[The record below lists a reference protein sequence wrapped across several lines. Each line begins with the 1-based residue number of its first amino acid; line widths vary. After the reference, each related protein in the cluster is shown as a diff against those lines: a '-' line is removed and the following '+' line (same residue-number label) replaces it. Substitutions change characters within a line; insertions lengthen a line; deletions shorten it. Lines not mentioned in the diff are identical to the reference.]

1 MPMKVIRAVGRALA
15 ASGSSAAITGLVVD
29 WLTNMLIVS
38 AAIAV
43 VKVSPLRVF
52 APRVSC
58 HAYGYLNAA
67 RLDAPATI

>member
-1 MPMKVIRAVGRALA
+1 
-15 ASGSSAAITGLVVD
+15 VVD

-38 AAIAV
+38 GAIAV

-67 RLDAPATI
+67 RLDAPATV